1 MKRLNL
7 LFAGLLVV
15 PAQAQE
21 SRAFQWSLS
30 NDLLIQNNELAT
42 RVPAVGAPPPGP
54 EDGWRQYQESLALT
68 ASWTLEG
75 GGSFSAGVTGRSVNF
90 YQQSADFTLDQP
102 DHSVY
107 RKYLKYTQGGF
118 SLLAGD
124 FYAMLGRGLVLSVLP
139 IDKLL
144 KERTITGGDL
154 RYQGKWAEWRALAGK
169 VETETKDQAWNVRG
183 GELVV
188 KYLQGQAAGIHR
200 VGIHAAQIEDVATE
214 YLDPFM
220 APLMRKRVVSSASL
234 GGDNLGGF
242 LNYYV
247 ESARVN
253 WEKKPDDFMEI
264 KRGEA
269 TYANLTLHPGNVF
282 LMGEFR
288 KYERF
293 ESDLINPQN
302 TLNNPPLADRDDEK
316 NNLTHSESARLL
328 AQYTFRNPDVSVFI
342 SAGSI
347 KENDQGPFNPRTET
361 GHNVFGGFTAED
373 LWEWLTLSAQYGV
386 RNIQYPEQRS
396 DAGAAIRF
404 SKHWSMELKLRDKRY
419 VDTYNSDHRESDY
432 QAQVSCSPWFSI
444 SYMQQFRSEPGKNF
458 QENRFHSGSLR
469 VNLWKDSFLVISG
482 GSIRGGLVCSGGQC
496 REMPDFKGWKL
507 ATHFVF

>member
-7 LFAGLLVV
+7 LLAGLLAV
-15 PAQAQE
+15 PGQAQE
-21 SRAFQWSLS
+21 SNAFQWNLS

-42 RVPAVGAPPPGP
+42 RVPAAGNTPPGSK
-54 EDGWRQYQESLALT
+54 EGWRPYQESLSLT

-75 GGSFSAGVTGRSVNF
+75 GGSLSGGVTGRSVNF
-90 YQQSADFTLDQP
+90 YQQSADRTLDQP
-102 DHSVY
+102 EHSLY

-118 SLLAGD
+118 SMLAGD

-154 RYQGKWAEWRALAGK
+154 RYQGKWVEWRALAGK
-169 VETETKDQAWNVRG
+169 VETETKDQAWKVRG
-183 GELVV
+183 GELQV
-188 KYLQGQAAGIHR
+188 KYLQGAAAGIHR
-200 VGIHAAQIEDVATE
+200 VGIHAAQIEDAATE
-214 YLDPFM
+214 YFDPFV
-220 APLMRKRVVSSASL
+220 APLMRRRTVASVSL

-242 LNYYV
+242 ANYYV
-247 ESARVN
+247 ESARLN
-253 WEKKPDDFMEI
+253 WEKKPDDFMEF

-288 KYERF
+288 RYDRF

-328 AQYTFRNPDVSVFI
+328 AQYTFRDPDVSIFV
-342 SAGSI
+342 SGSSI
-347 KENDQGPFNPRTET
+347 KENDQGPFHPRTET

-386 RNIQYPEQRS
+386 RNIQFPERRG
-396 DAGAAIRF
+396 DAAAAIRV
-404 SKHWSMELKLRDKRY
+404 SPPWSLELKLREKRCLDSY
-419 VDTYNSDHRESDY
+419 KSGVRES
-432 QAQVSCSPWFSI
+432 V
-444 SYMQQFRSEPGKNF
+444 
-458 QENRFHSGSLR
+458 
-469 VNLWKDSFLVISG
+469 
-482 GSIRGGLVCSGGQC
+482 
-496 REMPDFKGWKL
+496 
-507 ATHFVF
+507 